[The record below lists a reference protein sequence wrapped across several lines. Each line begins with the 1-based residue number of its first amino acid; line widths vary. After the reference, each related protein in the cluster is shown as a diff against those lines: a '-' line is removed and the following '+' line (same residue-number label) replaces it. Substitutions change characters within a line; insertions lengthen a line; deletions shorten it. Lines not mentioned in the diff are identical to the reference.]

1 MKINSYILEI
11 ILDELYKRKIIN
23 DELFEIYKEHLPEEV
38 CSVIYPKD
46 ELRYLEKDE
55 YLKQISMRSLYDK
68 YIRYCTYL
76 NIYDLDLQ
84 LLISHYEMKFEGSEK
99 RKKFKIKRKIN
110 DLREELTQNQRF
122 INYFNLLIN

>member
-23 DELFEIYKEHLPEEV
+23 DELFEIYKQHLPEEV

-84 LLISHYEMKFEGSEK
+84 LLISHYEMKFEDSSK
-99 RKKFKIKRKIN
+99 KKFKIKRKIN
-110 DLREELTQNQRF
+110 NLREELTQNQRF

>member
-23 DELFEIYKEHLPEEV
+23 DELFEIYKKRLPEEV

-46 ELRYLEKDE
+46 ELRFLEKDE

-84 LLISHYEMKFEGSEK
+84 LLISHYEMKFEDSSKKNSKLKEK
-99 RKKFKIKRKIN
+99 
-110 DLREELTQNQRF
+110 
-122 INYFNLLIN
+122 

>member
-23 DELFEIYKEHLPEEV
+23 DELFKIYKKHLPEEV

-46 ELRYLEKDE
+46 ELRFLEKDE

-76 NIYDLDLQ
+76 KIYDLDLQ
-84 LLISHYEMKFEGSEK
+84 LLISHYEMKFEDSSK
-99 RKKFKIKRKIN
+99 KKFKIKRKIN

>member
-11 ILDELYKRKIIN
+11 ILDELYRRKIIN
-23 DELFEIYKEHLPEEV
+23 DELFEIYKKHLPEEV
-38 CSVIYPKD
+38 DSIIYPKD

-76 NIYDLDLQ
+76 KIYDLDLE
-84 LLISHYEMKFEGSEK
+84 LLISRYEKKFEK
-99 RKKFKIKRKIN
+99 RKKFEIKRKIN
-110 DLREELTQNQRF
+110 NLRGELVKNQRF
-122 INYFNLLIN
+122 INYFNLLIRNF

>member
-84 LLISHYEMKFEGSEK
+84 LLISHYEMKFEDSSK
-99 RKKFKIKRKIN
+99 KKFKIKRKIN